1 LRAFLDA
8 DVLFTAAHSPGGRA
22 AAIVLLARAGACTLV
37 SSPHALEEASRNL
50 RLKYPDAVRGL
61 AQLLAAVTVEPEA
74 PSADIAWALEQGL
87 PPKDAPIPAA
97 AVHARC
103 EVLVTGDRAH
113 FGAFYGRHLRGVEVL
128 SPAEALERLLG

>member
-1 LRAFLDA
+1 VGPLRRRAPPRRPAASPRGLRLDRQPAATPLRALESP
-8 DVLFTAAHSPGGRA
+8 AA
-22 AAIVLLARAGACTLV
+22 L
-37 SSPHALEEASRNL
+37 LEEASRNL